1 MSKPPQASGRGE
13 RFIALAL
20 AACGALSIATTLGI
34 LLVLSRETINF
45 FSEVTFTQFFFD
57 TQWTPLFHEKHF
69 GIWPLVCGT
78 LLTSAVALMVAMPC
92 GLLSAIYLSEFA
104 PQKIRAVLKPALEM
118 LAGIPTIVYGYF
130 ALLFVTPFL
139 QQFIPGLAGFN
150 ALAPGIVM
158 GVMITPMIAS
168 LGEDALRATPQA
180 LREAAYGL
188 GAGRAATTLRVVL
201 PAARSGITAAS
212 LLALARA
219 LGETMI
225 VSIAA
230 GQQPRLT
237 MDPRSPVETMTAFIV
252 QISKGDTPQD
262 TLEYRTLFA
271 VGVSLFILTFAVNLL
286 GQRIARKGTS

>member
-1 MSKPPQASGRGE
+1 
-13 RFIALAL
+13 
-20 AACGALSIATTLGI
+20 
-34 LLVLSRETINF
+34 
-45 FSEVTFTQFFFD
+45 
-57 TQWTPLFHEKHF
+57 
-69 GIWPLVCGT
+69 
-78 LLTSAVALMVAMPC
+78 
-92 GLLSAIYLSEFA
+92 
-104 PQKIRAVLKPALEM
+104 M

-158 GVMITPMIAS
+158 GVMIVPMIAS
-168 LGEDALRATPQA
+168 LSEDALQATPNA

-188 GAGRAATTLRVVL
+188 GAGRASTILRVVL

-237 MDPRSPVETMTAFIV
+237 MDPRSPVETMTAYIV

-271 VGVSLFILTFAVNLL
+271 VGVSLFVITFAVNLL
-286 GQRIARKGTS
+286 GQRIARRARYELQSQRPCACRHLRARDHLAVDDFGRPDR

>member
-1 MSKPPQASGRGE
+1 MSRAPRASGKGE
-13 RFIALAL
+13 RLIAVAL
-20 AACGALSIATTLGI
+20 AACGLLSVATTIGI
-34 LLVLSRETINF
+34 RGVLLDETVAF
-45 FSEVTFTQFFFD
+45 FSEVSFRQFFMD
-57 TQWTPLFHEKHF
+57 SQWTPLFHDKHF

-78 LLTSAVALMVAMPC
+78 VLTSLIALLVAMPC

-104 PQKIRAVLKPALEM
+104 PPRARAVLKPALEM

-158 GVMITPMIAS
+158 GVMIVPMIAS
-168 LGEDALRATPQA
+168 LSEDALQATPNA

-188 GAGRAATTLRVVL
+188 GAGRASTILRVVL

-237 MDPRSPVETMTAFIV
+237 MDPRSPVETMTAYIV

-271 VGVSLFILTFAVNLL
+271 VGVSLFVITFAVNLL
-286 GQRIARKGTS
+286 GQRIARKGQV